1 MERQLGEKFDYNG
14 VTLKVVKDKKCC
26 CDRCYFGANESSCSY
41 EVRDAIGPC
50 GEYTRS
56 DGLAVIFKKLKG
68 KKSVRSPK
76 E

>member
-1 MERQLGEKFDYNG
+1 MERQLGEKFDYHG
-14 VTLKVVKDKKCC
+14 VMLKVIKDKGRGCEG
-26 CDRCYFGANESSCSY
+26 CYFCANENSCSDR
-41 EVRDAIGPC
+41 VRDAIGPC

-68 KKSVRSPK
+68 NKSVRSQK

>member
-56 DGLAVIFKKLKG
+56 DGQGVIFKKLKSN
-68 KKSVRSPK
+68 KSVRSKK